1 MSFNRLLS
9 GGAVAVTL
17 LLVSAGAGRIAAQ
30 TSSRTIPRTTDGRPN
45 LDGIWQVRNRAASDL
60 RDHQSRYMMP
70 AGLGVVEGGEIPY
83 QPWAAAKRLENFK
96 NRAEADPLAKCYM
109 AGVPRMMYLEWPFQI
124 LQTRDHIA
132 MAFEWTQVYRL
143 IYTNGSPHDERVR
156 PWMGDSRARWEG
168 DTLVVEV
175 ANHNEQTWFDAAG
188 DFHSDALKVVER
200 YTMRDADTIQYEV
213 TIEDPKVF
221 TRPWKISMPFHRQR
235 GIERI
240 LEYHCQAEKEEA
252 AGDFEPDPRTWYPGP
267 DAPAPALAFAPPVQ
281 RPQPWKA
288 PASVRRTADGKPDL
302 NGLFESDHGG
312 SNYGLESRPASAG
325 ALTPAARGV
334 VIDPPDGR
342 LPYQPWARTER
353 EYRDTPIRG
362 YDDPTAHCFP
372 PGVPR
377 SIYVPTPFHIVQTR
391 DFVATLHERVSWRL
405 ISLARTRHLPDSIR
419 LWQGDSIGH
428 WDGDTLV
435 VETTNFNGK
444 TWGNE
449 VGDVF
454 SHAEHVV
461 ERFKPVDA
469 NTIEYEATI
478 TDPIV
483 YTRPFTMAMPLKR
496 LVGTGDL
503 MEAACREEERDLPVL
518 KRIRDQERAKQ
529 ASSPTTEGR

>member
-1 MSFNRLLS
+1 MRVNRWLS
-9 GGAVAVTL
+9 SGAVAATL
-17 LLVSAGAGRIAAQ
+17 LMGSAGDGRIAAQ
-30 TSSRTIPRTTDGRPN
+30 ASRTIPRTTDGRPN
-45 LDGIWQVRNRAASDL
+45 LDGIWQVRNRASSDL
-60 RDHQSRYMMP
+60 RDHMSRYMMP
-70 AGLGVVEGGEIPY
+70 ASLGVVEGGEIPY
-83 QPWAAAKRLENFK
+83 QPWAAAKKAENFA
-96 NRAEADPLAKCYM
+96 NRATADPLSKCYM

-175 ANHNEQTWFDAAG
+175 ANHNEQTWLDAAG

-200 YTMRDADTIQYEV
+200 YTMRDADTIQYEA

-221 TRPWKISMPFHRQR
+221 TRPWKISMPFHRQS
-235 GIERI
+235 GMERV

-252 AGDFEPDPRTWYPGP
+252 AGDFEPEPRTWYPGP
-267 DAPAPALAFAPPVQ
+267 NAPAPALAFAPPVQ
-281 RPQPWKA
+281 RPQAWKA

-312 SNYGLESRPASAG
+312 SNYGLESRGASAG

-334 VIDPPDGR
+334 VIDPADGR
-342 LPYQPWARTER
+342 LPYQPWARAER

-391 DFVATLHERVSWRL
+391 DFMVTLHERVSWRL
-405 ISLARTRHLPDSIR
+405 ISLARTKHLPDSIR

-461 ERFKPVDA
+461 ERFKPVGPD
-469 NTIEYEATI
+469 NIEYEATI
-478 TDPIV
+478 TDPLV

-503 MEAACREEERDLPVL
+503 MEAACHEEEHDLPVL
-518 KRIRDQERAKQ
+518 KRIRDSERAKR
-529 ASSPTTEGR
+529 ANAPATEGR

>member
-1 MSFNRLLS
+1 MPLIRLLS
-9 GGAVAVTL
+9 VSTVTATL
-17 LLVSAGAGRIAAQ
+17 LIGAGDGRLAAQ
-30 TSSRTIPRTTDGRPN
+30 TSRTIPRTPDGRPN
-45 LDGIWQVRNRAASDL
+45 LDGIWQVRNRASADL
-60 RDHQSRYMMP
+60 QDHQSRYLMP

-83 QPWAAAKRLENFK
+83 QPWAAAKKAENYA
-96 NRAEADPLAKCYM
+96 NRATADPLNKCFM
-109 AGVPRMMYLEWPFQI
+109 AGLPRMMYLEWPFQI
-124 LQTRDHIA
+124 LQTRDHVS
-132 MAFEWTQVYRL
+132 MLFEWTSVYRL
-143 IYTNGSPHDERVR
+143 IYTNGTKHDDRLQ
-156 PWMGDSRARWEG
+156 PWMGDARGRWEG
-168 DTLVVEV
+168 DTLVVDV
-175 ANHNEQTWFDAAG
+175 ANHNEQTWFDMAG
-188 DFHSDALKVVER
+188 NFHSDALKLVER

-221 TRPWKISMPFHRQR
+221 TRPWKISMPLHRQR
-235 GIERI
+235 DMDRV

-252 AGDFEPDPRTWYPGP
+252 NGDFEPEPRTWYLGP
-267 DAPAPALAFAPPVQ
+267 NSSKPAQAFSPPVQ
-281 RPQPWKA
+281 QPQVWKA

-312 SNYGLESRPASAG
+312 SNYGLETRGSSPG
-325 ALTPAARGV
+325 ALTPPARGV
-334 VIDPPDGR
+334 VVDPPDGR
-342 LPYQPWARTER
+342 LPYQPWARAER

-372 PGVPR
+372 AGVPR
-377 SIYVPTPFHIVQTR
+377 AIYVPTPFHIVQTR
-391 DFVATLHERVSWRL
+391 DFVATLHERMSWRL
-405 ISLARTRHLPDSIR
+405 VSLTRTRHLPDTIR

-428 WDGDTLV
+428 WDGDALV

-483 YTRPFTMAMPLKR
+483 QTRPFTIAMPLKR
-496 LVGTGDL
+496 IKGEL
-503 MEAACREEERDLPVL
+503 MEAACHEEEHDLPVL
-518 KRIRDQERAKQ
+518 KRIRDMERAKK
-529 ASSPTTEGR
+529 ANAPAGSR